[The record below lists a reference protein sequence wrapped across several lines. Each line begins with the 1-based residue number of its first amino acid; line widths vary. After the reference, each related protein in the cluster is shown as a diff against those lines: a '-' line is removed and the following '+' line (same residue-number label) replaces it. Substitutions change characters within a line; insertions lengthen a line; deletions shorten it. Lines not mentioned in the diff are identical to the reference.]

1 VPGRIETISN
11 HAHPTA
17 LPELMDADQLR
28 SRFLGYFAERDH
40 HRVPSASLVPR
51 DPSVMFTIAGMLQFK
66 PYFTREMQPPWPR
79 ATSVQKCF
87 RTVDIDQ
94 VGISA
99 RHDTFFEMLGNFSFG
114 DYFKERAI
122 ALAFE
127 FVTEVLGLDPGLLW
141 VTVHETDDEA
151 EGIWLDTTSIPAGR
165 IQRMREDN
173 WWASGETGPC
183 GPDSEIFVDKG
194 AAYGVEGGPAHGG
207 EERFV
212 ELWNLVFMQFNRLP
226 DGSLVDLPTKN
237 IDTGMGLERAL
248 TVLEGV
254 DTVFDTDVFAPL
266 VQTAERLLGVDY
278 GTELATDI
286 AIRRLA
292 DHGRAVTMLI
302 TDGVLP
308 SNDGRGYVL
317 RRLVRRAVLAAR
329 RLGVERSVMS
339 TLAET
344 TTEVMSSAYPALS
357 ERLDLARSVLER
369 EEAAFDRTLRA
380 GLGLLRGAMD
390 AARREERATL
400 DGEVAFRLHDT
411 HGFPVELTEELAG
424 EAGLAVD
431 RAVFDQAM
439 AAQRERARAAARIP
453 VLADEA
459 AYRALLDQH
468 GESDFVGR
476 SPETYATPARV
487 VGVLAGTKEGTAEIF
502 LDRTPFYAEG
512 GGQVGDAGTIVTET
526 GRAEV
531 FDTVAPLPGLHAHR
545 ARVEGEIFVGQE
557 ALAAIDAGRREATRR
572 NHTGTH
578 LLHAALRGVLGDH
591 VHQQGSYVGPDRLRF
606 DFSHHEA
613 PPKEELVAVLE
624 MANTDVISDDEV
636 VTTETTLAEAEAEG
650 AMAFFGD
657 KYGDVVR
664 MVRAGPHSLELC
676 GGTHVHALGEIG
688 PISIISE
695 GSIGSN
701 TRRIEAVT
709 GVAALSRTLRRE
721 RQLEEAARL
730 LRTEPDGLIET
741 LERLLERQRE
751 GERALSEL
759 RRHGVEEQARILAAG
774 ARDGV
779 VVARRDGLAADELRS
794 LAQAVLRA
802 DGVRAAV
809 VGGVSGE
816 RVALAA
822 ATGGTPDANALVKEL
837 GAMLGGSGGG
847 QKELAVAGGRDP
859 SRLDEALVAAER
871 ALRAR

>member
-1 VPGRIETISN
+1 
-11 HAHPTA
+11 
-17 LPELMDADQLR
+17 MDADQLR

-51 DPSVMFTIAGMLQFK
+51 DPSVMFTIAGMVQFK
-66 PYFTREMQPPWPR
+66 PYLTREMQPPWPR

-87 RTVDIDQ
+87 RTVDIDN
-94 VGISA
+94 VGVSA

-122 ALAFE
+122 PLAFE
-127 FVTEVLGLDPGLLW
+127 FVTEVLGLDPGRIW
-141 VTVHETDDEA
+141 VTVHETDDDA
-151 EGIWLDTTSIPAGR
+151 ERIWLETTTIPAAR
-165 IQRMREDN
+165 IQRLREDN
-173 WWASGETGPC
+173 WWAMGETGPC
-183 GPDSEIFVDKG
+183 GTDSELFFDKG
-194 AAYGVEGGPAHGG
+194 EAYGAPGGPAHGA

-212 ELWNLVFMQFNRLP
+212 ELWNLVFMQFNRLA
-226 DGSLVDLPTKN
+226 DGSLVDLPNKN

-248 TVLEGV
+248 AVLQGV

-266 VQTAERLLGVDY
+266 VQTAEHLLGVDY
-278 GTELATDI
+278 GADPATDV

-302 TDGVLP
+302 ADGVLP

-329 RLGVERSVMS
+329 RLGVERTV
-339 TLAET
+339 TGALAET
-344 TTEVMSSAYPALS
+344 TVEVMGSAYPALTD
-357 ERLDLARSVLER
+357 RLDLARSVLER

-380 GLGLLRGAMD
+380 GLGLLKD
-390 AARREERATL
+390 AIDTAEHEHRSTL
-400 DGEVAFRLHDT
+400 DGELAFRLHDT
-411 HGFPVELTEELAG
+411 HGFPVELTEELAR

-431 RAVFDQAM
+431 RPVFDAAM
-439 AAQRERARAAARIP
+439 AAQRDRARRAARAP
-453 VLADEA
+453 VLADET
-459 AYRALLDQH
+459 AYRTLLDEH

-476 SPETYATPARV
+476 GAESYAVPARV
-487 VGVLAGTKEGTAEIF
+487 VGVLLGAKEGTAEIF

-512 GGQVGDAGTIVTET
+512 GGQIGDTGTIVTET

-545 ARVEGEIFVGQE
+545 ARVSGELFVGQE
-557 ALAAIDAGRREATRR
+557 ALAAIDAERREATRR

-578 LLHAALRGVLGDH
+578 LLHAALRAVLGDH
-591 VHQQGSYVGPDRLRF
+591 VHQQGSYVGPDHLRF

-613 PPKEELVAVLE
+613 PPKEELLAVLE
-624 MANTDVISDDEV
+624 MANKDVIGDDEV
-636 VTTETTLAEAEAEG
+636 VTTETTLPEAEAEG
-650 AMAFFGD
+650 AIAFFGD

-688 PISIISE
+688 PISLVSE
-695 GSIGSN
+695 GSIGAN

-709 GVAALSRTLRRE
+709 GVAALARTLRRE

-730 LRTEPDGLIET
+730 LRTEPDGLIDA
-741 LERLLERQRE
+741 LERVIERQRE
-751 GERALSEL
+751 GERALAEL
-759 RRHGVEEQARILAAG
+759 RRHGIEAQARALAAAAEG
-774 ARDGV
+774 GV
-779 VVARRDGLAADELRS
+779 VVARHDGLGADELRS
-794 LAQAVLRA
+794 LVQAVVRI

-809 VGGVSGE
+809 VAGVSGD

-822 ATGGTPDANALVKEL
+822 ATGGSPDANALVKEL

-847 QKELAVAGGRDP
+847 QAELAVAGGRDP
-859 SRLDEALVAAER
+859 SRLDEVLAAAER
-871 ALRAR
+871 ALRAT